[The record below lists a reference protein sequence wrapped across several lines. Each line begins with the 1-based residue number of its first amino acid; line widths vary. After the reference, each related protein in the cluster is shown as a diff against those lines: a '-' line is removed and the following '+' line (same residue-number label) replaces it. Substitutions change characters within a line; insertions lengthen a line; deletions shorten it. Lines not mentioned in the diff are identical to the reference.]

1 MQKNFENATNFCSTT
16 ASEKFHTH
24 KKNLLFFFRMSLEY
38 YTRNGIILPI
48 GLAVCG
54 LCRDKHLRSV
64 DLSNSRIIPS
74 ISPAEII
81 VPDSNT
87 SPVSVLPTKRELST
101 SPNSPE
107 LLSLNITNNACPA
120 ASAPLPKMRQL
131 STSSSKV
138 TSTNGDVQV
147 QLVAMSP
154 PQDRIKLGMFL

>member
-1 MQKNFENATNFCSTT
+1 
-16 ASEKFHTH
+16 
-24 KKNLLFFFRMSLEY
+24 MSLEY

-74 ISPAEII
+74 ISPEII

-87 SPVSVLPTKRELST
+87 SPVSSVILPTKRELST
-101 SPNSPE
+101 SPSSHSPE
-107 LLSLNITNNACPA
+107 LLLNTNNACPLA
-120 ASAPLPKMRQL
+120 AAPAHPLPKMRQL

-154 PQDRIKLGMFL
+154 PQDRIKLGMYCTNT

>member
-1 MQKNFENATNFCSTT
+1 
-16 ASEKFHTH
+16 
-24 KKNLLFFFRMSLEY
+24 MSLEY

-74 ISPAEII
+74 ISPSEII

-107 LLSLNITNNACPA
+107 LLSLNTNNACPA
-120 ASAPLPKMRQL
+120 GGAPAPLPKMRQL